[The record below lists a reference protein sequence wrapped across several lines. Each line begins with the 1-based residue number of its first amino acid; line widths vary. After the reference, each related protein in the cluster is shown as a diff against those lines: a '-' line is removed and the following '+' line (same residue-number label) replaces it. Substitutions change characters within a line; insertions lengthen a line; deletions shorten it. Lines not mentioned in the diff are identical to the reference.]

1 MFYAA
6 LALNVHEKG
15 MRVATHIEKK
25 GIWFVKSTRDPS
37 FTVAL
42 GPTQLDYSLM
52 IGNSFPISHRIGFYI
67 SVPLDFPVGFAGFDS
82 TNLPKLKCS

>member
-37 FTVAL
+37 FTRGARAYTTGL
-42 GPTQLDYSLM
+42 
-52 IGNSFPISHRIGFYI
+52 
-67 SVPLDFPVGFAGFDS
+67 
-82 TNLPKLKCS
+82 